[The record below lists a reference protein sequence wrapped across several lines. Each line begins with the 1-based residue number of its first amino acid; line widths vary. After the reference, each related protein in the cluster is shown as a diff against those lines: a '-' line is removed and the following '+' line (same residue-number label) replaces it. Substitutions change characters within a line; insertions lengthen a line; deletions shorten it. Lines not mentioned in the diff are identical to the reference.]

1 MARTAILGLMA
12 AFMLTAAWG
21 VILMWSEGQMEAVRK
36 TYESTDYKI
45 WIDNRRAE
53 MEEGYVSQKCAR

>member
-1 MARTAILGLMA
+1 MARTAILGLMV
-12 AFMLTAAWG
+12 FLLGT
-21 VILMWSEGQMEAVRK
+21 VIWHLSLIDATHQQEKVRK
-36 TYESTDYKI
+36 TVQTTEYKI